1 MEVHVAHARPPRDG
15 EQPAHALGIFD
26 LSRLPSS
33 QALALFL
40 ISIRSHLLASADAA
54 FRRVADVDCPLR
66 NADSG
71 TWRIDLLH
79 EVERNAALTCSLDPN
94 RCVTKWLDHCMSAE
108 SADARVP
115 HISYDNSPHIGEA
128 PVAMYVCTVHIPRE
142 TNGAL
147 EQHFCVEAARVRG
160 GVY

>member
-1 MEVHVAHARPPRDG
+1 MQVHVAHARPPRDG

-40 ISIRSHLLASADAA
+40 ISMRSHLLASADAA
-54 FRRVADVDCPLR
+54 SRQVADVDCPLR

-79 EVERNAALTCSLDPN
+79 EVERNAARTCSLDPN
-94 RCVTKWLDHCMSAE
+94 RCVTKWLDHCMSAQ
-108 SADARVP
+108 SADARLP

-128 PVAMYVCTVHIPRE
+128 PVAVYVCTVHISRE

-147 EQHFCVEAARVRG
+147 EQHFCVEAARVCRG
-160 GVY
+160 AY